1 MKNFGKFTLAV
12 LLAGTLGLTTSC
24 VKEEMSSEV
33 EAIYKGHAELLA
45 ARKTLKTAEL
55 EMAKAKLALALL
67 EVKSKENSNAAE
79 LAQNELAIAAAQNAL
94 ELANQKHI
102 TALATLKA
110 QVEDI
115 KSEAVRDYLGKF
127 FAEKGLIISA
137 EAKLAK
143 QNRQLVKLKA
153 DVVDV
158 FNQDNAIKGYELDV
172 LELESDLLKETDKLA
187 LLEAVLSDPTTI
199 GAQVLEIQKAIDALK
214 ATNKEKT
221 ARIKEINETELSA
234 FGDYSDN
241 LNDYQNE
248 KYLLNSYKRQIEAA
262 NVNIADTKESL
273 TETQEELT
281 ELTGGTAVT
290 YEVALSNKTAAK
302 ALYDQTREAYQEAQG
317 FSSNYSDLINNI
329 ANKKSYIASYKTT
342 IESLKNSITSLEAEY
357 KAAKLKFD
365 ANPSDVVITSNGYDG
380 KAGIANDSSSDTYY
394 KVISND
400 NNEVVFG
407 TTAYTSYSEVVNN
420 GGVVTDYYNDPTVG
434 EFFNVERDDQ
444 TKTNT
449 EVFNEAQQALAGAE
463 TNLSNNES
471 WLTTAESEVAEYE
484 LELAEF
490 DATAL
495 SGNLATA
502 RTAYD
507 KARKDYYTARDV
519 VTSLEAVISL
529 ENNIL
534 SAENQLTQAQQNVV
548 KCNTEITRLEA
559 LIDTTKLAEYQALKD
574 KVTALQ
580 LEVTVNKEKMDNL
593 QGDIVYFNGLELE
606 LEANEYSGDDY
617 DARMEQITA
626 KIKAQKAAI
635 LTTTEAIAKAKYDI
649 EQLKTGKEDSITSLQ
664 NTRAEEIADLEE
676 DIAVLEVKIE
686 ELQKSAEMYK
696 ALMESALSA

>member
-79 LAQNELAIAAAQNAL
+79 LAQNELAIATAQNAL

-302 ALYDQTREAYQEAQG
+302 ALYDQTREAYEEAMW

-365 ANPSDVVITSNGYDG
+365 ANPSDDVITGNGYDG
-380 KAGIANDSSSDTYY
+380 KAGIANDGSSATYY

-420 GGVVTDYYNDPTVG
+420 GGVVTDEYNDPTVG
-434 EFFNVERDDQ
+434 EFFNVEQDDQ

-502 RTAYD
+502 RTAND

-574 KVTALQ
+574 KVTALE

-617 DARMEQITA
+617 DDRMEQIKGQIKTQKVA
-626 KIKAQKAAI
+626 VLEVTDKIEVIKHR
-635 LTTTEAIAKAKYDI
+635 I
-649 EQLKTGKEDSITSLQ
+649 EQIKKGKTDLTDQ
-664 NTRAEEIADLEE
+664 RAEDIADLEE
-676 DIAVLEVKIE
+676 GIAVLEVKIE
-686 ELQKSAEMYK
+686 KLKKSAEMYK

>member
-79 LAQNELAIAAAQNAL
+79 LAQNELAIATAQNAL

-248 KYLLNSYKRQIEAA
+248 KNLLNSYKRQIEAA

-407 TTAYTSYSEVVNN
+407 TTAYTSYQDVVNN

-449 EVFNEAQQALAGAE
+449 EVFNEAQQALANAE
-463 TNLSNNES
+463 TNLSDYES
-471 WLTTAESEVAEYE
+471 SLNSSELSLAEDE
-484 LELAEF
+484 LKLAEF

-617 DARMEQITA
+617 DDRMEQIKGQIKTQKVA
-626 KIKAQKAAI
+626 VLEVTDKIEVIKHR
-635 LTTTEAIAKAKYDI
+635 I
-649 EQLKTGKEDSITSLQ
+649 EQIKKGKTDLTDQ
-664 NTRAEEIADLEE
+664 RAEDIASLEE
-676 DIAVLEVKIE
+676 GIAVLEVKIE
-686 ELQKSAEMYK
+686 KLKKSAEMYK

>member
-94 ELANQKHI
+94 ELANQEHI

-110 QVEDI
+110 QVEDV

-127 FAEKGLIISA
+127 FAEKGQIISA

-153 DVVDV
+153 DVIDV
-158 FNQDNAIKGYELDV
+158 FNQDNTIKGYELDV

-199 GAQVLEIQKAIDALK
+199 GAQVLEIQKAIDVLK
-214 ATNKEKT
+214 AANKEKT
-221 ARIKEINETELSA
+221 ARITEIETTELSA
-234 FGDYSDN
+234 FGDYSEN

-281 ELTGGTAVT
+281 ELTGGTAVS

-302 ALYDQTREAYQEAQG
+302 ALYDQTREVYQEAQG
-317 FSSNYSDLINNI
+317 FSSNYSDLITNI
-329 ANKKSYIASYKTT
+329 ANKKSNIASYKTT
-342 IESLKNSITSLEAEY
+342 IESLKSSITSLEAAY

-380 KAGIANDSSSDTYY
+380 KAGIANDGSSATYY

-407 TTAYTSYSEVVNN
+407 TTAYTSYQDVVNN

-449 EVFNEAQQALAGAE
+449 QVFNEAQQALAGAE
-463 TNLSNNES
+463 TNLSYYES
-471 WLTTAESEVAEYE
+471 SLNYSELSLAEDE
-484 LELAEF
+484 LKLAEF

-519 VTSLEAVISL
+519 VTYLEAVISL

-574 KVTALQ
+574 KVTALE

-617 DARMEQITA
+617 DDRMEQIKGQIKTQKVA
-626 KIKAQKAAI
+626 VLEVTDKIEVIKHR
-635 LTTTEAIAKAKYDI
+635 I
-649 EQLKTGKEDSITSLQ
+649 EQIKKGKTDLTDQ
-664 NTRAEEIADLEE
+664 RAEEIAVLEE
-676 DIAVLEVKIE
+676 GIAVLEVKIE
-686 ELQKSAEMYK
+686 KLKKSAEMYK

>member
-79 LAQNELAIAAAQNAL
+79 LAQNELAIATAQNAL

-407 TTAYTSYSEVVNN
+407 TTAYTSYQDVVNN

-502 RTAYD
+502 RTAND

-574 KVTALQ
+574 KVTALE

-617 DARMEQITA
+617 DDRMEQIKGQIKTQKVA
-626 KIKAQKAAI
+626 VLEVTDKIEVIKHR
-635 LTTTEAIAKAKYDI
+635 I
-649 EQLKTGKEDSITSLQ
+649 EQIKKGKTDLTDQ
-664 NTRAEEIADLEE
+664 RAEDIASLEE
-676 DIAVLEVKIE
+676 GIAVLEVKIE
-686 ELQKSAEMYK
+686 KLKKSAEMYK

>member
-45 ARKTLKTAEL
+45 ARTSLKTAEL
-55 EMAKAKLALALL
+55 DMAKAKLALALL
-67 EVKSKENSNAAE
+67 EVKSKESSNAAE
-79 LAQNELAIAAAQNAL
+79 LAQNELAIAAAQNDL
-94 ELANQKHI
+94 ELANQAQI

-110 QVEDI
+110 QVEDV

-127 FAEKGLIISA
+127 FAEKGQIISA

-158 FNQDNAIKGYELDV
+158 FDKDNKIKGYELDV

-214 ATNKEKT
+214 ATNKEKN
-221 ARIKEINETELSA
+221 ARIEEIETTELSA

-248 KYLLNSYKRQIEAA
+248 KYNLNSYKRQIEAA

-281 ELTGGTAVT
+281 ELTGGTVVS

-302 ALYDQTREAYQEAQG
+302 ALYDQTREAYEEAMW
-317 FSSNYSDLINNI
+317 FSSNYSDLITNI
-329 ANKKSYIASYKTT
+329 ANKKSNIASYKSQ
-342 IESLKNSITSLEAEY
+342 IESYKNDITSLEAEY

-365 ANPSDVVITSNGYDG
+365 ANPSDVVITSNGDDG
-380 KAGIANDSSSDTYY
+380 KAGIANDGSSATYY
-394 KVISND
+394 KVISDD
-400 NNEVVFG
+400 NNKVVFG
-407 TTAYTSYSEVVNN
+407 TTAYTSYQDVVNN
-420 GGVVTDYYNDPTVG
+420 GGVVADYITVG
-434 EFFNVERDDQ
+434 EFFNVEQDDQ

-449 EVFNEAQQALAGAE
+449 QVFNEAQQALAGVKRS
-463 TNLSNNES
+463 LSNNES
-471 WLTTAESEVAEYE
+471 WLTTAESALAEYE
-484 LELAEF
+484 LELAEY
-490 DATAL
+490 DTTVL
-495 SGNLATA
+495 SGNLSTA
-502 RTAYD
+502 RTAKD
-507 KARKDYYTARDV
+507 KAEKDYNTTVAI
-519 VTSLEAVISL
+519 VTSLNSVIAL

-574 KVTALQ
+574 KVTALE
-580 LEVTVNKEKMDNL
+580 LEVRVNKEKMDNL
-593 QGDIVYFNGLELE
+593 QGDMVYFNGVELE
-606 LEANEYSGDDY
+606 LEANEYSGQDY
-617 DARMEQITA
+617 DARMEQITE
-626 KIKAQKAAI
+626 KIKDQKAEV
-635 LTTTEAIAKAKYDI
+635 LEVTNAIATAKREI
-649 EQLKTGKEDSITSLQ
+649 EQLKDDKTDLTDQ
-664 NTRAEEIADLEE
+664 RAEEIASLEE
-676 DIAVLEVKIE
+676 GIAVLEVKIE
-686 ELQKSAEMYK
+686 KLKKSAEMYK

>member
-94 ELANQKHI
+94 ELANQEHI

-110 QVEDI
+110 QVEDV

-127 FAEKGLIISA
+127 FAEKGQIISA

-153 DVVDV
+153 DVIDV
-158 FNQDNAIKGYELDV
+158 FNQDNTIKGYELDV

-199 GAQVLEIQKAIDALK
+199 GAQVLEIQKAIDVLK
-214 ATNKEKT
+214 AANKEKT
-221 ARIKEINETELSA
+221 ARITEIETTELSA
-234 FGDYSDN
+234 FGDYSEN

-281 ELTGGTAVT
+281 ELTGGTAVS

-302 ALYDQTREAYQEAQG
+302 ALYDQTREVYQEAQG
-317 FSSNYSDLINNI
+317 FSSNYSDLITNI
-329 ANKKSYIASYKTT
+329 ANKKSNIASYKTT
-342 IESLKNSITSLEAEY
+342 IESLKSSITSLEAAY

-380 KAGIANDSSSDTYY
+380 KAGIANDGSSATYY

-407 TTAYTSYSEVVNN
+407 TTAYTSYQDVVNN

-449 EVFNEAQQALAGAE
+449 QVFNEAQQALAGAE
-463 TNLSNNES
+463 TNLSYYES
-471 WLTTAESEVAEYE
+471 SLNSSELSLAEDE
-484 LELAEF
+484 LKLAEF

-574 KVTALQ
+574 KVTALE

-617 DARMEQITA
+617 DDRMEQIKGQIKTQKVA
-626 KIKAQKAAI
+626 VLEVTDKIEVIKHR
-635 LTTTEAIAKAKYDI
+635 I
-649 EQLKTGKEDSITSLQ
+649 EQIKKGKTDLTDQ
-664 NTRAEEIADLEE
+664 RAEEIAVLEE
-676 DIAVLEVKIE
+676 GIAVLEVKIE
-686 ELQKSAEMYK
+686 KLKKSAEMYK

>member
-79 LAQNELAIAAAQNAL
+79 LAQNELAIATAQNAL

-248 KYLLNSYKRQIEAA
+248 KNLLNSYKRQIEAA

-407 TTAYTSYSEVVNN
+407 TTAYTSYQDVVNN

-449 EVFNEAQQALAGAE
+449 EVFNEAQQALANAE
-463 TNLSNNES
+463 TNLSDYES
-471 WLTTAESEVAEYE
+471 SLNSSELSLAEDE
-484 LELAEF
+484 LKLAEF

-574 KVTALQ
+574 KVTALE

-617 DARMEQITA
+617 DDRMEQIKGQIKTQKVA
-626 KIKAQKAAI
+626 VLEVTDKIEVIKHR
-635 LTTTEAIAKAKYDI
+635 I
-649 EQLKTGKEDSITSLQ
+649 EQIKKGKTDLTDQ
-664 NTRAEEIADLEE
+664 RAEDIASLEE
-676 DIAVLEVKIE
+676 GIAVLEVKIE
-686 ELQKSAEMYK
+686 KLKKSAEMYK

>member
-79 LAQNELAIAAAQNAL
+79 LAQNELAIATAQNAL

-407 TTAYTSYSEVVNN
+407 TTAYTSYQDVVNN

-449 EVFNEAQQALAGAE
+449 EVFNEAQQALANAE
-463 TNLSNNES
+463 TNLSDYES
-471 WLTTAESEVAEYE
+471 SLNSSELSLAEDE
-484 LELAEF
+484 LKLAEF

-617 DARMEQITA
+617 DDRMEQIKGQIKTQKVA
-626 KIKAQKAAI
+626 VLEVTDKIEVIKHR
-635 LTTTEAIAKAKYDI
+635 I
-649 EQLKTGKEDSITSLQ
+649 EQIKKGKTDLTDQ
-664 NTRAEEIADLEE
+664 RAEDIASLEE
-676 DIAVLEVKIE
+676 GIAVLEVKIE
-686 ELQKSAEMYK
+686 KLKKSAEMYK

>member
-79 LAQNELAIAAAQNAL
+79 LAQNELAIATAQNAL

-329 ANKKSYIASYKTT
+329 ANKKSNIASYKTT

-365 ANPSDVVITSNGYDG
+365 ATPSDVVITSNGYDG
-380 KAGIANDSSSDTYY
+380 KAGIANDSSSATYY

-407 TTAYTSYSEVVNN
+407 TTAYTSYQDVVNN

-449 EVFNEAQQALAGAE
+449 EVFNEAQQALANAE
-463 TNLSNNES
+463 TNLSDYES
-471 WLTTAESEVAEYE
+471 SLNSSELSLAEDE
-484 LELAEF
+484 LKLAEF

-574 KVTALQ
+574 KVTALE

-617 DARMEQITA
+617 DDRMEQIKGQIKTQKVA
-626 KIKAQKAAI
+626 VLEVTDKIEVIKHR
-635 LTTTEAIAKAKYDI
+635 I
-649 EQLKTGKEDSITSLQ
+649 EQIKKGKTDLTDQ
-664 NTRAEEIADLEE
+664 RAEDIASLEE
-676 DIAVLEVKIE
+676 GIAVLEVKIE
-686 ELQKSAEMYK
+686 KLKKSAEMYK

>member
-79 LAQNELAIAAAQNAL
+79 LAQNELAIATAQNAL

-407 TTAYTSYSEVVNN
+407 TTAYTSYQDVVNN

-449 EVFNEAQQALAGAE
+449 EVFNEAQQALANAE
-463 TNLSNNES
+463 TNLSDYES
-471 WLTTAESEVAEYE
+471 SLNSSELSLAEDE
-484 LELAEF
+484 LKLAEF

-617 DARMEQITA
+617 DDRMEQIKGQIKTQKEA
-626 KIKAQKAAI
+626 VLEVTDKIEVIKHR
-635 LTTTEAIAKAKYDI
+635 I
-649 EQLKTGKEDSITSLQ
+649 EQIKKGKTDLTDQ
-664 NTRAEEIADLEE
+664 RAEDIASLEE
-676 DIAVLEVKIE
+676 GIAVLEVKIE
-686 ELQKSAEMYK
+686 KLKKSAEMYK

>member
-45 ARKTLKTAEL
+45 ARTSLKTAEL
-55 EMAKAKLALALL
+55 DMAKAKLALALL
-67 EVKSKENSNAAE
+67 EVKSKESSNAAE
-79 LAQNELAIAAAQNAL
+79 LAQNELAIAAAQNDL
-94 ELANQKHI
+94 ELANQAQI

-110 QVEDI
+110 QVEDV
-115 KSEAVRDYLGKF
+115 KSEAVRNYLGKF
-127 FAEKGLIISA
+127 FAEKGQIISA

-158 FNQDNAIKGYELDV
+158 FDKDNKIKGYELDV

-199 GAQVLEIQKAIDALK
+199 GAQVLEIQKAIDVLK
-214 ATNKEKT
+214 ATNKEKN
-221 ARIKEINETELSA
+221 ARIEEIETTELSA

-248 KYLLNSYKRQIEAA
+248 KYNLNSYKRQIEAA

-281 ELTGGTAVT
+281 ELTGGTVVS

-302 ALYDQTREAYQEAQG
+302 ALYDQTREAYEEAMW
-317 FSSNYSDLINNI
+317 FSSNYSDLITNI
-329 ANKKSYIASYKTT
+329 ANKKSNIASYKTQ
-342 IESLKNSITSLEAEY
+342 IESYKNDITSLEAEY

-365 ANPSDVVITSNGYDG
+365 ANPSDEIITSNGDDG
-380 KAGIANDSSSDTYY
+380 KAGIANDGSSVTYY
-394 KVISND
+394 KVISDD
-400 NNEVVFG
+400 NNKVVFG
-407 TTAYTSYSEVVNN
+407 TTAYTSYQDVVNN

-434 EFFNVERDDQ
+434 EFFNVERDDDK
-444 TKTNT
+444 KTNT
-449 EVFNEAQQALAGAE
+449 QVFNEAQQALAGVKRS
-463 TNLSNNES
+463 LSNNES
-471 WLTTAESEVAEYE
+471 WLTTAESALAEYE
-484 LELAEF
+484 LELAEY
-490 DATAL
+490 DTTVL
-495 SGNLATA
+495 SGNLSTA
-502 RTAYD
+502 RTAKD
-507 KARKDYYTARDV
+507 KAEKDYNTTDTI

-548 KCNTEITRLEA
+548 KCNTEITRLEG

-574 KVTALQ
+574 KVTALE

-617 DARMEQITA
+617 DDRMEQITE
-626 KIKAQKAAI
+626 KIKDQKAEV
-635 LTTTEAIAKAKYDI
+635 LEVTNAIATAKREI
-649 EQLKTGKEDSITSLQ
+649 EQLKDDKTDLTDQ
-664 NTRAEEIADLEE
+664 RAEEIASLEE
-676 DIAVLEVKIE
+676 GIAVLEVEIE
-686 ELQKSAEMYK
+686 ELKKSAEMYK

>member
-79 LAQNELAIAAAQNAL
+79 LAQNELAIATAQNAL

-158 FNQDNAIKGYELDV
+158 FNQDNAIKGYELEV

-302 ALYDQTREAYQEAQG
+302 ALYDQTREAYNEAQG
-317 FSSNYSDLINNI
+317 FSSNYSDLITNI
-329 ANKKSYIASYKTT
+329 ANKKSNIASYKTT

-365 ANPSDVVITSNGYDG
+365 ANPSDVIITSNGYDG
-380 KAGIANDSSSDTYY
+380 KAGIANDGSSATYY
-394 KVISND
+394 KVISDD
-400 NNEVVFG
+400 NGQVVFG
-407 TTAYTSYSEVVNN
+407 TTAYTSYQDVVNN

-484 LELAEF
+484 LELAEY
-490 DATAL
+490 DTTAL

-548 KCNTEITRLEA
+548 KCNTEITRLEG

-574 KVTALQ
+574 KVTALE

-606 LEANEYSGDDY
+606 LEANEYSGQDY
-617 DARMEQITA
+617 DARMEQITE
-626 KIKAQKAAI
+626 KIKDQKAEV
-635 LTTTEAIAKAKYDI
+635 LEVTNAIATAKREI
-649 EQLKTGKEDSITSLQ
+649 EQLKDGKTDLTDQ
-664 NTRAEEIADLEE
+664 RAEEIASLEE
-676 DIAVLEVKIE
+676 GIAVLEVKIE
-686 ELQKSAEMYK
+686 KLKKSAEMYK

>member
-79 LAQNELAIAAAQNAL
+79 LAQNELAIATAQNAL

-329 ANKKSYIASYKTT
+329 ANKKSNIASYKTT

-365 ANPSDVVITSNGYDG
+365 ATPSDVVITSNGYDG

-407 TTAYTSYSEVVNN
+407 TTAYTSYQDVVNN

-449 EVFNEAQQALAGAE
+449 EVFNEAQQALANAE
-463 TNLSNNES
+463 TNLSDYES
-471 WLTTAESEVAEYE
+471 SLNSSELSLAEDE
-484 LELAEF
+484 LKLAEF

-502 RTAYD
+502 RTAND

-617 DARMEQITA
+617 DDRMEQIKGQIKTQKVA
-626 KIKAQKAAI
+626 VLEVTDKIEVIKHR
-635 LTTTEAIAKAKYDI
+635 I
-649 EQLKTGKEDSITSLQ
+649 EQIKKGKTDLTDQ
-664 NTRAEEIADLEE
+664 RAEDIASLEE
-676 DIAVLEVKIE
+676 GIAVLEVKIE
-686 ELQKSAEMYK
+686 KLKKSAEMYK

>member
-79 LAQNELAIAAAQNAL
+79 LAQNELAIATAQNAL

-158 FNQDNAIKGYELDV
+158 FNQDNAIKGYELEV

-407 TTAYTSYSEVVNN
+407 TTAYTSYQDVVNN

-449 EVFNEAQQALAGAE
+449 EVFNEAQQALANAE
-463 TNLSNNES
+463 TNLSDYES
-471 WLTTAESEVAEYE
+471 SLNSSELSLAEDE
-484 LELAEF
+484 LKLAEF

-574 KVTALQ
+574 KVTALE

-606 LEANEYSGDDY
+606 LEANEYSGQDY
-617 DARMEQITA
+617 DARMEQITE
-626 KIKAQKAAI
+626 KIKDQKAEV
-635 LTTTEAIAKAKYDI
+635 LEVTNAIATAKREI
-649 EQLKTGKEDSITSLQ
+649 EQLKDGKTDLTDQ
-664 NTRAEEIADLEE
+664 RAEEIASLEE
-676 DIAVLEVKIE
+676 GIAVLEVKIE
-686 ELQKSAEMYK
+686 KLKKSAEMYK

>member
-79 LAQNELAIAAAQNAL
+79 LAQNELAIATAQNAL

-158 FNQDNAIKGYELDV
+158 FNQDNAIKGYELEV

-329 ANKKSYIASYKTT
+329 ANKKSNIASYKTT

-407 TTAYTSYSEVVNN
+407 TTAYTSYQDVVNN

-449 EVFNEAQQALAGAE
+449 EVFNEAQQALANAE
-463 TNLSNNES
+463 TNLSDYES
-471 WLTTAESEVAEYE
+471 SLNSSELSLAEDE
-484 LELAEF
+484 LKLAEF

-606 LEANEYSGDDY
+606 LEANEYSGQDY
-617 DARMEQITA
+617 DARMEQIKGQIKTQKVA
-626 KIKAQKAAI
+626 VLEVTDKIEVIKHR
-635 LTTTEAIAKAKYDI
+635 I
-649 EQLKTGKEDSITSLQ
+649 EQIKKGKTDLTDQ
-664 NTRAEEIADLEE
+664 RAEDIASLEE
-676 DIAVLEVKIE
+676 GIAVLEVKIE
-686 ELQKSAEMYK
+686 KLKKSAEMYK

>member
-79 LAQNELAIAAAQNAL
+79 LAQNELAIATAQNAL

-273 TETQEELT
+273 TEIQEELT

-407 TTAYTSYSEVVNN
+407 TTAYTSYQDVVNN
-420 GGVVTDYYNDPTVG
+420 GGEVTGYQYGSYNVG
-434 EFFNVERDDQ
+434 KFFNVEADDQ

-449 EVFNEAQQALAGAE
+449 EVFNEAQQALANAE
-463 TNLSNNES
+463 TNLSDYES
-471 WLTTAESEVAEYE
+471 SLNSSELSLAEDE
-484 LELAEF
+484 LKLAEF

-502 RTAYD
+502 RTAND

-574 KVTALQ
+574 KVTALE

-617 DARMEQITA
+617 DDRMEQIKGQIKTQKVA
-626 KIKAQKAAI
+626 VLEVTDKIEVIKHR
-635 LTTTEAIAKAKYDI
+635 I
-649 EQLKTGKEDSITSLQ
+649 EQIKKGKTDLTDQ
-664 NTRAEEIADLEE
+664 RAEDIASLEE
-676 DIAVLEVKIE
+676 GIAVLEVKIE
-686 ELQKSAEMYK
+686 KLKKSAEMYK

>member
-79 LAQNELAIAAAQNAL
+79 LAQNELAIATAQNAL

-241 LNDYQNE
+241 LNDYQTE

-302 ALYDQTREAYQEAQG
+302 ALYDQTREAYEEAMW

-365 ANPSDVVITSNGYDG
+365 ANPSDDVITGNGYDG
-380 KAGIANDSSSDTYY
+380 KAGIANDGSSATYY

-420 GGVVTDYYNDPTVG
+420 GGVVTDEYNDPTVG
-434 EFFNVERDDQ
+434 EFFNVEQDDQ

-502 RTAYD
+502 RTAND

-574 KVTALQ
+574 KVTALE

-617 DARMEQITA
+617 DDRMEQIKGQIKTQKVA
-626 KIKAQKAAI
+626 VLEVTDKIEVIKHR
-635 LTTTEAIAKAKYDI
+635 I
-649 EQLKTGKEDSITSLQ
+649 EQIKKGKTDLTDQ
-664 NTRAEEIADLEE
+664 RAEDIADLEE
-676 DIAVLEVKIE
+676 GIAVLEVKIE
-686 ELQKSAEMYK
+686 KLKKSAEMYK

>member
-79 LAQNELAIAAAQNAL
+79 LAQNELAIATAQNAL

-248 KYLLNSYKRQIEAA
+248 KYFK
-262 NVNIADTKESL
+262 
-273 TETQEELT
+273 
-281 ELTGGTAVT
+281 
-290 YEVALSNKTAAK
+290 
-302 ALYDQTREAYQEAQG
+302 
-317 FSSNYSDLINNI
+317 YSR
-329 ANKKSYIASYKTT
+329 Y
-342 IESLKNSITSLEAEY
+342 
-357 KAAKLKFD
+357 
-365 ANPSDVVITSNGYDG
+365 
-380 KAGIANDSSSDTYY
+380 
-394 KVISND
+394 
-400 NNEVVFG
+400 
-407 TTAYTSYSEVVNN
+407 
-420 GGVVTDYYNDPTVG
+420 
-434 EFFNVERDDQ
+434 
-444 TKTNT
+444 
-449 EVFNEAQQALAGAE
+449 
-463 TNLSNNES
+463 
-471 WLTTAESEVAEYE
+471 
-484 LELAEF
+484 
-490 DATAL
+490 
-495 SGNLATA
+495 
-502 RTAYD
+502 
-507 KARKDYYTARDV
+507 
-519 VTSLEAVISL
+519 
-529 ENNIL
+529 
-534 SAENQLTQAQQNVV
+534 
-548 KCNTEITRLEA
+548 
-559 LIDTTKLAEYQALKD
+559 
-574 KVTALQ
+574 
-580 LEVTVNKEKMDNL
+580 
-593 QGDIVYFNGLELE
+593 
-606 LEANEYSGDDY
+606 
-617 DARMEQITA
+617 
-626 KIKAQKAAI
+626 
-635 LTTTEAIAKAKYDI
+635 
-649 EQLKTGKEDSITSLQ
+649 
-664 NTRAEEIADLEE
+664 
-676 DIAVLEVKIE
+676 
-686 ELQKSAEMYK
+686 
-696 ALMESALSA
+696 

>member
-94 ELANQKHI
+94 ELANQEHI

-110 QVEDI
+110 QVEDV

-127 FAEKGLIISA
+127 FAEKGQIISA

-153 DVVDV
+153 DVIDV
-158 FNQDNAIKGYELDV
+158 FNQDNTIKGYELDV

-199 GAQVLEIQKAIDALK
+199 GAQVLEIQKAIDVLK
-214 ATNKEKT
+214 AANKEKT
-221 ARIKEINETELSA
+221 ARITEIETTELSA
-234 FGDYSDN
+234 FGDYSEN

-281 ELTGGTAVT
+281 ELTGGTAVS

-302 ALYDQTREAYQEAQG
+302 ALYDQTREVYQEAQG
-317 FSSNYSDLINNI
+317 FSSNYSDLITNI
-329 ANKKSYIASYKTT
+329 ANKKSNIASYKTT
-342 IESLKNSITSLEAEY
+342 IESLKSSITSLEAAY

-380 KAGIANDSSSDTYY
+380 KAGIANDGSSATYY

-407 TTAYTSYSEVVNN
+407 TTAYTSYQDVVNN

-449 EVFNEAQQALAGAE
+449 QVFNEAQQALAGAE
-463 TNLSNNES
+463 TNLSYYES
-471 WLTTAESEVAEYE
+471 SLNSSELSLAEDE
-484 LELAEF
+484 LKLAEF

-574 KVTALQ
+574 KVTALE

-617 DARMEQITA
+617 DDRMEQIKGQIKTQKVA
-626 KIKAQKAAI
+626 VLEVTDKIEVIKHR
-635 LTTTEAIAKAKYDI
+635 I
-649 EQLKTGKEDSITSLQ
+649 EQIKKGKTDLTDQ
-664 NTRAEEIADLEE
+664 RAEEIAILEE
-676 DIAVLEVKIE
+676 GIAVLEVKIE
-686 ELQKSAEMYK
+686 KLKKSAEMYK